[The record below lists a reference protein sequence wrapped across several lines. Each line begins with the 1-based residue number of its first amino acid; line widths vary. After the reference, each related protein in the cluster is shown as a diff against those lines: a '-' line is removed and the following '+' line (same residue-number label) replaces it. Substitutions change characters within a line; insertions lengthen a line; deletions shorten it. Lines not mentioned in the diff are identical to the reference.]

1 VFRGDGSAGQFSIS
15 LSPMRDERGDINSI
29 VVVMTDI
36 TDAADLQAK
45 LMHTEKMAALGQLVS
60 GVAHEVNNPLAAIVG
75 FTDLL
80 LENPSIA
87 EEAKED
93 LRVILQEAQRTRVI
107 VQNLL
112 SFARHVPAHREPVRV
127 NSLLRQTLKLRAY
140 DLSSHGVEIAERY
153 EEDVPLTIG
162 DPHQLQQVFLNI
174 LNNAY
179 DAIQEVGRPGRI
191 EIATSHVD
199 GQLEVA
205 FRDNGPGI
213 SHPERIFDPFFTTKE
228 VGKGTGLG
236 LSICYGIV
244 RAHRGEIVAR
254 NNPDGIGCTF
264 LVRLPVASQAVEL
277 FAAEVAP

>member
-1 VFRGDGSAGQFSIS
+1 
-15 LSPMRDERGDINSI
+15 MRDEQGDINSI
-29 VVVMTDI
+29 VVVMTDV
-36 TDAADLQAK
+36 TDAADLQSK

-80 LENPSIA
+80 LENPEVPES
-87 EEAKED
+87 AKEE

-112 SFARHVPAHREPVRV
+112 SFARQMPAQREPVQV
-127 NSLLRQTLKLRAY
+127 NSVLRQTLKLRAY
-140 DLSSHGVEIAERY
+140 DFSNHGVELLESYAE
-153 EEDVPLTIG
+153 DLPVVVG

-179 DAIQEVGRPGRI
+179 DAIQETRRPGKI
-191 EIATSHVD
+191 EIATIQRVNE
-199 GQLEVA
+199 LEVLI
-205 FRDNGPGI
+205 RDNGPGI
-213 SHPERIFDPFFTTKE
+213 LQPERIFDPFFTTKE

-244 RAHRGEIVAR
+244 RAHRGEISAR
-254 NNPDGIGCTF
+254 NNADGIGCTF
-264 LVRLPVASQAVEL
+264 IVRLPVVTQGVEVI
-277 FAAEVAP
+277 AAEAGQ